1 MTSAAFSR
9 NIVRACA
16 IACGLAVSACDTV
29 SEYTDSINPF
39 TKKEKILQGERRDL
53 FSETST
59 PAEIAGRTANVGSAS
74 GGQDWSQAGG
84 NSTNNPGNVA
94 VSVSG
99 ARAWRAS
106 VGKSVGG
113 GIGGIGGVVSSPVRL
128 SARPVSD
135 GSRIYVYKQDG
146 TVIALSASG
155 GGRAWTRDLRPEGE
169 RDVASGGGVALDNG
183 RVFVATGYG
192 QLAALDAGSGA
203 VLWTKDLSAPARE
216 APSAAAGHVF
226 AVTQNNEV
234 VAVSQEDGTEKWTY
248 AGIPETGGIL
258 SSANPAVSGGTV
270 VFPSSSG
277 EVLAIDIEKGQPMW
291 IDGVSRSYRTHA
303 VSGLVDVAGSP
314 VIADGVVFAAG
325 VAGRI
330 IAADLKTG
338 ERVWEQDYGSVHT
351 PVVSGDAVFLIDL
364 DDNMVALD
372 RKTGEPLWQTPLP
385 NGSKKKR
392 ANWAGPILASGTL
405 VAFSSDGKLAR
416 VDASN
421 GRTIGTQET
430 SVDVFVSPI
439 VAGGRVV
446 AVSSDGDVVAF
457 N

>member
-1 MTSAAFSR
+1 MRR
-9 NIVRACA
+9 NILSACV
-16 IACGLAVSACDTV
+16 IACGLTVSACDTV
-29 SEYTDSINPF
+29 SEYTDTINPF
-39 TKKEKILQGERRDL
+39 TKKEKILPGERQDL
-53 FSETST
+53 FSAGTT
-59 PAEIAGRTANVGSAS
+59 PAEIAGQTASVGPAS

-99 ARAWRAS
+99 ARAWRSS

-113 GIGGIGGVVSSPVRL
+113 GLGGISGVVSSPVRL

-135 GSRIYVYKQDG
+135 GGRIYVYKQDG
-146 TVIALSASG
+146 TVVALSASG
-155 GGRAWTRDLRPEGE
+155 GGRAWSRDLRPEGE
-169 RDVASGGGVALDNG
+169 RDVASGGGVAVDNG

-192 QLAALDAGSGA
+192 QLAALDANSGT
-203 VLWTKDLSAPARE
+203 VLWSKDLSAPARE
-216 APSAAAGHVF
+216 APTAAAGHVF

-234 VAVSQEDGTEKWTY
+234 VALTQEDGTEKWAY

-277 EVLAIDIEKGQPMW
+277 EVLAMDIEKGQPMW

-314 VIADGVVFAAG
+314 VIADGVVYAAG

-330 IAADLKTG
+330 IAASIKTG

-364 DDNMVALD
+364 DDNMLALS

-385 NGSKKKR
+385 SGKKKDR
-392 ANWAGPILASGTL
+392 VNWAGPILANGTL
-405 VAFSSDGKLAR
+405 VAFSSDGKMVR
-416 VDASN
+416 IDASS
-421 GRTIGTQET
+421 GRSIGTQET
-430 SVDVFVSPI
+430 SIDVYVSPI

-446 AVSSDGDVVAF
+446 TVSSDGDVVAF